1 MLPLSAIATCYLRS
15 HPLSS
20 ARPSHTRR
28 AVTTAIFKAISKFI
42 RQATRH
48 PAAITTLGVFLLLIA
63 SGCAS
68 SYRGGGTLSSSN
80 MPRGR
85 LVQTFSRT
93 SCTGALANELAE
105 QQQKKGPIFVDFV
118 QGRNGLP
125 FLVERDRSDSWL
137 LISNSHQDGE
147 TIVFQ
152 AIEQSGAQR
161 FLEYRIAGYGS
172 EPGQLF
178 VSAHHTPA
186 QGSTH
191 WFSASASG
199 PSASCKLQPVTP
211 LEGAPAGTY
220 DEQEAHM
227 NGPGWGFDG
236 SSFKVGDNVLVDMGG
251 RSVLTRIIQASG
263 TAYFV
268 RLIHDPEDP
277 GRWIDPATI
286 TGYLR

>member
-1 MLPLSAIATCYLRS
+1 MLPLSIISKRYLRS
-15 HPLSS
+15 HPLFHGHG
-20 ARPSHTRR
+20 SHTLH
-28 AVTTAIFKAISKFI
+28 AAIDAIFKALRATTRI
-42 RQATRH
+42 ATRRG
-48 PAAITTLGVFLLLIA
+48 AAITALGGLALLVA
-63 SGCAS
+63 SGCATA
-68 SYRGGGTLSSSN
+68 YRGGGTLSRRN

-105 QQQKKGPIFVDFV
+105 QQQKQGPIFVDFV

-125 FLVERDRSDSWL
+125 FLVERDRTDSWL

-152 AIEQSGAQR
+152 AIEQSGAER

-172 EPGQLF
+172 KPGKLF
-178 VSAHHTPA
+178 VSAHHTQA

-191 WFSASASG
+191 WFSATASG
-199 PSASCKLQPVTP
+199 PSASCKLQPVPP
-211 LEGAPAGTY
+211 LKGAPVGTY
-220 DEQEAHM
+220 DEQETYMA
-227 NGPGWGFDG
+227 GPGWGFDG
-236 SSFKVGDNVLVDMGG
+236 SSFNVGDNVLVDMGG

-268 RLIHDPEDP
+268 RLAHDPDDP
-277 GRWIDPATI
+277 GRWIDPAAI